1 MNVKKIPTMT
11 EVVMHEIEE
20 KIMEGKYPPGQKLNV
35 DELSRNYNVS
45 KTPVREALGR
55 LARRGLVESR
65 PRIGWRVTILS
76 QEEFFQFQEIKHI
89 LRTYLASRIADHV
102 SKINFKKIEAMNS
115 NMHHFTE
122 TGQLGRLLEENDK
135 FHMEIFSVYPNKAL
149 LEYLDEVDRT
159 IRFQRI
165 YMLEQKRL
173 DEKTPLITHAAR
185 EHEVI
190 IEALKTGNSEK
201 IIEAFEKHNRTIEE
215 SQKDGLIDEEE

>member
-1 MNVKKIPTMT
+1 VKKIPTMT

-20 KIMEGKYPPGQKLNV
+20 RIMEGKYTPGQKLNV

-65 PRIGWRVTILS
+65 PRIGWRVTIFS
-76 QEEFFQFQEIKHI
+76 QAEFFQFQEIKHI
-89 LRTYLASRIADHV
+89 LRNYLASKLADYV
-102 SKINFKKIEAMNS
+102 SEINFKKIEAMNS

-173 DEKTPLITHAAR
+173 DEKTPLITHAAQ

-190 IEALKTGNSEK
+190 IEALKTGNREK